1 MTRRPNILVILT
13 DQQRYPP
20 PYESDDLAAFRRE
33 HLPGMERLRQN
44 GVSFRHH
51 YPMSAACVPSRASLL
66 TGQYPS
72 VHSVTQTDGIAKAA
86 DGSDMFTLL
95 TEQLAAK
102 RLTPSAGE
110 VPGYRR
116 LGLS

>member
-1 MTRRPNILVILT
+1 MPPRRGVVSVRRTMTTRPNILLIMT

-20 PYESDDLAAFRRE
+20 PYESEELAQYRRE
-33 HLPGMERLRQN
+33 HLPGVERLRQN

-72 VHSVTQTDGIAKAA
+72 LHGVTQTDGLAKYP
-86 DGSDMFTLL
+86 DSEGMHW
-95 TEQLAAK
+95 
-102 RLTPSAGE
+102 
-110 VPGYRR
+110 
-116 LGLS
+116 LS